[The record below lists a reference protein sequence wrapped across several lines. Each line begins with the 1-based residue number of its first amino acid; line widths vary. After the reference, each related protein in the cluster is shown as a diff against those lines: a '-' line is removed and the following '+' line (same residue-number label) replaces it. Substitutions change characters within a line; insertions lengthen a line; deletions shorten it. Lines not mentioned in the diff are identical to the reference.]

1 MAVEVF
7 VMVRRKALA
16 LVAAMALV
24 SGLAASSAAAQTVDE
39 IVALN
44 ARAKGSDWNSIQSMK
59 MTGSAMIQG
68 MEVGMVTYSKRPNL
82 SRQEVTIAMPGMPPM
97 AMTTI
102 FDGQKAWMINPMMG
116 STEPQEIPDA
126 DAAAAASQASF
137 DGPLLNYKEKGHTV
151 ELVGPSTVGGKKAH
165 HVKVTTADKTVQHL
179 HIDAETGVELK
190 MVIETP
196 AGAVE
201 TEMSDFKAINGV
213 LMPHMMKVMQGGMV
227 AAEMRISKIEF
238 NVPID
243 DAMFKV
249 K

>member
-1 MAVEVF
+1 
-7 VMVRRKALA
+7 MVRRKAFA

-44 ARAKGSDWNSIQSMK
+44 ARAKGSTWSSIQSMK

-137 DGPLLNYKEKGHTV
+137 DGPLLNYKAKGHTV

-165 HVKVTTADKTVQHL
+165 HLKITMADKTVQHL
-179 HIDAETGVELK
+179 HIDAESGVELK

-196 AGAVE
+196 AGSVE
-201 TEMSDFKAINGV
+201 TEMSDYKVVDGV
-213 LMPHMMKVMQGGMV
+213 PMPHLMKVMQGGTAM
-227 AAEMRISKIEF
+227 AEMRISKIEF

-243 DAMFKV
+243 DAMFKG